1 MAAVEGFSATATTS
15 PWRTAVI
22 EDRRS
27 AQMAKSA
34 NDLKS
39 SVRCT
44 EEESEPVLAELIF
57 KTLRV
62 ERSKNGEKNHRTIIR
77 SVEKTKRSTFGH
89 LDNGTSMKTI
99 GENVRRLRYV
109 FVRASIFDIGTR
121 SSKLADGTRQ
131 SSEQNKNVDTS
142 IS

>member
-39 SVRCT
+39 SVRST

-62 ERSKNGEKNHRTIIR
+62 QRSKNGEKKHRTIIR
-77 SVEKTKRSTFGH
+77 SVEKTKRSTFGRH

-109 FVRASIFDIGTR
+109 FVRASIFDI
-121 SSKLADGTRQ
+121 
-131 SSEQNKNVDTS
+131 
-142 IS
+142 